1 MGGIEFV
8 MSGKAVLGG
17 DLGFISLAD
26 CFQILGGNNST
37 GTLEITSPY
46 LSSPGRI
53 YFVDGSPINGEN
65 GSAVGMD
72 AIYSLFGWL
81 DGKFDFFAGQVRVDR
96 VVDHS
101 RMEIVLDA
109 LRMLDDGLIQKV
121 GPANGEAMA
130 VLGYDPA
137 VPGRR
142 GSLPVIKGPLVDY
155 MHVIDEEGFRDGVE
169 IVTQGGHGNWIWV
182 ILEGTVRMT
191 RATEKGIL
199 DVARL
204 GEGCF
209 IGTLTSFLRRDYVRS
224 STATAE
230 GDVQLGVLDT
240 QRLHREYASLS
251 PEFRDLIPSMDIRL
265 KKAADRAVEVFEGKG
280 SVPSPLCEGER
291 MIMEQGT
298 SGRNAYCIKEGEARL
313 VRKTSDGYLPLLTLS
328 EGEFFGNVPFLNTGL
343 EPRNASVVGSE
354 NLETTTVAVESLQ
367 YEYENLSGTFK
378 NLIDNTC
385 ICVAITSRLIT
396 SGESTRRR
404 EGSPA

>member
-1 MGGIEFV
+1 
-8 MSGKAVLGG
+8 MSGRSVLGG

-53 YFVDGSPINGEN
+53 YFVDGNPVNGESC
-65 GSAVGMD
+65 SAVGID

-81 DGKFDFFAGQVRVDR
+81 DGKFEFLAGQVQIDR

-130 VLGYDPA
+130 VLGYDTA
-137 VPGRR
+137 VQGKRR
-142 GSLPVIKGPLVDY
+142 SLPVIKGPLVDY

-169 IVTQGGHGNWIWV
+169 IVTEGGHGNWIWV

-224 STATAE
+224 ATATAE

-251 PEFRDLIPSMDIRL
+251 PEFRDLIPSMDRRL
-265 KKAADRAVEVFEGKG
+265 KKVADRAVEVFEGKG
-280 SVPSPLCEGER
+280 PTTTQLSEGEK
-291 MIMEQGT
+291 MIMEEGT

-313 VRKTSDGYLPLLTLS
+313 VRKTSEGYLPLLTLG
-328 EGEFFGNVPFLNTGL
+328 EGEFFGNLPFLNMGL
-343 EPRNASVVGSE
+343 EPRNASVVGAGD
-354 NLETTTVAVESLQ
+354 LDTTTVRVESLQ
-367 YEYENLSGTFK
+367 AEYESLSGTFK

-396 SGESTRRR
+396 HSGTARRR
-404 EGSPA
+404 EESMA